1 MRSGTSVL
9 RILGAAAE
17 KFNDLAALP
26 EQGKQHGFSLIHR
39 YGALPESGRRHI
51 SAREGMITLLIWA
64 LRLVIWIV
72 LLPFRFI
79 RWIVR
84 TVRRRRKIK
93 KGEYIDEEI

>member
-1 MRSGTSVL
+1 
-9 RILGAAAE
+9 
-17 KFNDLAALP
+17 
-26 EQGKQHGFSLIHR
+26 
-39 YGALPESGRRHI
+39 
-51 SAREGMITLLIWA
+51 MITLLVWA
-64 LRLVIWIV
+64 LRLVIRIV

>member
-1 MRSGTSVL
+1 
-9 RILGAAAE
+9 
-17 KFNDLAALP
+17 
-26 EQGKQHGFSLIHR
+26 
-39 YGALPESGRRHI
+39 
-51 SAREGMITLLIWA
+51 MITLLIWA